1 MKSSL
6 VFLHILWFYTMLRSE
21 IFTCAKTYVLI
32 DPLLCNKNT
41 TASHSRFTLELLTP
55 GGLLLHVTPLK
66 CVALWFRT
74 WTLSKWA
81 KLSAIECTKTH
92 GKSHT
97 KFLNLLE
104 FSQKNGSIVRSLQNT
119 GRVELDVH
127 HVSPKCGLVC
137 LSHHIWYHKNPSLR
151 QIDIIHQ
158 IVDCFNP
165 SLGVMPTSRAPY
177 QSEGVD
183 LSYGKCWIS
192 SLKGVRKFGKNLAS
206 GLKSRIDMAGA
217 CFCAGA
223 KPCTGCFIVWCRT
236 AKWSC
241 QAMSLGGVHFSS
253 TRLSASR
260 CKRRHHDFSFF
271 RCS

>member
-1 MKSSL
+1 MVPEGLEGGLGGNTVRVLVLPYEIFSSTPTSCYIMKSSL
-6 VFLHILWFYTMLRSE
+6 AFLHILWFYTMLRSV

-127 HVSPKCGLVC
+127 HVSPNPG
-137 LSHHIWYHKNPSLR
+137 WY
-151 QIDIIHQ
+151 
-158 IVDCFNP
+158 VY
-165 SLGVMPTSRAPY
+165 AY
-177 QSEGVD
+177 
-183 LSYGKCWIS
+183 
-192 SLKGVRKFGKNLAS
+192 
-206 GLKSRIDMAGA
+206 GLKTEPA
-217 CFCAGA
+217 FCMFLCHSWG
-223 KPCTGCFIVWCRT
+223 
-236 AKWSC
+236 
-241 QAMSLGGVHFSS
+241 
-253 TRLSASR
+253 
-260 CKRRHHDFSFF
+260 
-271 RCS
+271 